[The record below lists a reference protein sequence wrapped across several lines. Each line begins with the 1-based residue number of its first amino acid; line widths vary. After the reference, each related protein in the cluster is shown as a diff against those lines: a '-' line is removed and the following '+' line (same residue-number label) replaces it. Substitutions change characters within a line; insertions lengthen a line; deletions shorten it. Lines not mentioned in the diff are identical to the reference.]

1 MLSRTM
7 TPGNYV
13 FDPLADAR
21 GVLQI
26 MSKVIPKLHA
36 GRCVCVCLR
45 VCVGV
50 RVCVCVCV
58 RVCMCVC
65 ACMCSGHEGLV
76 INTVCMCA
84 AHY

>member
-7 TPGNYV
+7 IPGNYV

-36 GRCVCVCLR
+36 GRCVCVFTR
-45 VCVGV
+45 VCLCACWFAFVHA
-50 RVCVCVCV
+50 CVYA
-58 RVCMCVC
+58 CMCV
-65 ACMCSGHEGLV
+65 HV
-76 INTVCMCA
+76 
-84 AHY
+84 

>member
-45 VCVGV
+45 VCV
-50 RVCVCVCV
+50 CV
-58 RVCMCVC
+58 RVCMRVC
-65 ACMCSGHEGLV
+65 RHVCGCMCSGHEGLV

-84 AHY
+84 ARY